1 MEANTQLNGLK
12 ILQDLIFKM
21 EKGRQQDNPEYII
34 GNIELMDKIINILE
48 GFKSE
53 LKAKIPIS

>member
-21 EKGRQQDNPEYII
+21 EKSRQQDNPEYII
-34 GNIELMDKIINILE
+34 RNIELMDKIINILE